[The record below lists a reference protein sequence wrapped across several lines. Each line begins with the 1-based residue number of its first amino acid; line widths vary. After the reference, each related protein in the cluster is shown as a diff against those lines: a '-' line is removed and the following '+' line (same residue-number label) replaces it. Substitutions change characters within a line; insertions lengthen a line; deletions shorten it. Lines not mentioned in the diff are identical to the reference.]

1 MNEFVVLIFV
11 CRFKCCY
18 GYENWIDLIGITL
31 LMSYSEYQCFVPIKS
46 CICALISRIPLSDT
60 GMDDLRAKSNHLG
73 VNCIDI
79 H

>member
-1 MNEFVVLIFV
+1 MWQTLLLGIHT
-11 CRFKCCY
+11 KW
-18 GYENWIDLIGITL
+18 GTENWIDLIGIAL
-31 LMSYSEYQCFVPIKS
+31 LMRCSEYQCSVPRKN

-60 GMDDLRAKSNHLG
+60 RMDDLRAKSSHLG